1 MACRVPPGPEP
12 LRALGLQAQSAI
24 GSCWPHGPAKRGA
37 QRDGRS
43 TRALLC
49 EAVEW
54 IGDEDPASG
63 KAVLGDRGQRHGRI
77 SGHRKAQAEL
87 GVRTTAPQPDPPDTR
102 SELPRIGLGRS
113 AALTQFRFLW
123 VIYSTGVVARRA
135 ERFLPRIENP
145 PNANVGVSQS
155 DHSKSAGPDSFRSPG
170 SKFCLRPVLLMSI
183 YSSVEDR

>member
-1 MACRVPPGPEP
+1 VSRRVPSRSERSAFRRNRRSDLVGLTGQPNAAHSATEGPP
-12 LRALGLQAQSAI
+12 VRFCARPSS
-24 GSCWPHGPAKRGA
+24 GS
-37 QRDGRS
+37 
-43 TRALLC
+43 
-49 EAVEW
+49 
-54 IGDEDPASG
+54 GDEDPASG